1 MSKKPRRK
9 AKTGLDIIDKGLVG
23 SNLTIAIVAGAALV
37 ISVLTLFA
45 VDAEARAS
53 ERIADAAAQQVEAA
67 NRQVDAAQ
75 QQVVAAEA
83 QLLYVEAQAEAAQSQ
98 AEAAQAQAISA
109 QQQLDLLRQE
119 QSERF
124 RPWIGL
130 DESILWVFTSNNIWV
145 HYNVW
150 CEIETID
157 CTNPASFEDG
167 VQKFQIELI
176 IHNFGEQPA
185 LSIMR
190 RSLDSIE
197 MVPSQVELLNE
208 NAIGP
213 SILMP
218 SAVTSILSPDIDKVS
233 FVGALFGDNPYYF
246 MYRTEYKGLDGRDG
260 FYQVTLRWSASD
272 GVFLMEQESAG

>member
-9 AKTGLDIIDKGLVG
+9 AKTGSDIIDKGLVG
-23 SNLTIAIVAGAALV
+23 SNLTIAVVAGAALV

-45 VDAEARAS
+45 VDAEAKAS

-67 NRQVDAAQ
+67 NKQVDAAQ

-83 QLLYVEAQAEAAQSQ
+83 QLRYVQAQAEAAQSQ

-130 DESILWVFTSNNIWV
+130 DVSVLWVFTSNNTWV
-145 HYNVW
+145 RYNDW
-150 CEIETID
+150 CRIETVD
-157 CTNPASFEDG
+157 CARPASFDDG

-176 IHNFGEQPA
+176 MHNFGEQPA

-213 SILMP
+213 SLLMP
-218 SAVTSILSPDIDKVS
+218 SAVTSFLSPDIDKVS
-233 FVGALFGDNPYYF
+233 FTGALFGENPYYF
-246 MYRTEYKGLDGRDG
+246 VYRTEYRSLDGRDG

-272 GVFLMEQESAG
+272 GVFLMEQESAA

>member
-9 AKTGLDIIDKGLVG
+9 AKTGSDIIDKGLVG

-130 DESILWVFTSNNIWV
+130 DGSILWVFTNNTWV
-145 HYNVW
+145 QYNVW
-150 CEIETID
+150 CEIETVD
-157 CTNPASFEDG
+157 CANPASFDD

-176 IHNFGEQPA
+176 THNYGEQPA

-213 SILMP
+213 SLLMP
-218 SAVTSILSPDIDKVS
+218 SAITSFLSPDIDKVS
-233 FVGALFGDNPYYF
+233 FVGALFGENPYYF
-246 MYRTEYKGLDGRDG
+246 IYRTEYRSLDGRDG

-272 GVFLMEQESAG
+272 GLFLMEQESAA

>member
-9 AKTGLDIIDKGLVG
+9 AKTGSDIIDKGLVG
-23 SNLTIAIVAGAALV
+23 SNLTIAVVAGAALV

-45 VDAEARAS
+45 VDAEAKAS
-53 ERIADAAAQQVEAA
+53 ERIADAAGQQVEAA
-67 NRQVDAAQ
+67 NKQVDAAQ

-83 QLLYVEAQAEAAQSQ
+83 QLRYVQAQAEAAQSQ

-130 DESILWVFTSNNIWV
+130 DGSILWVFTNNTWV

-150 CEIETID
+150 CEIETVD
-157 CTNPASFEDG
+157 CANPASFDD
-167 VQKFQIELI
+167 VQKFQIELF

-218 SAVTSILSPDIDKVS
+218 SAVTSILSPDIDALP

>member
-1 MSKKPRRK
+1 MSKKPRKK
-9 AKTGLDIIDKGLVG
+9 ATTGSDIIDKGLVG
-23 SNLTIAIVAGAALV
+23 SNLTIAVVAGAALV

-130 DESILWVFTSNNIWV
+130 DGSILWVFTNNNTWV
-145 HYNVW
+145 RYNDW
-150 CEIETID
+150 CEIETVD
-157 CTNPASFEDG
+157 CANPASFEDG
-167 VQKFQIELI
+167 VQKFQIELF

-233 FVGALFGDNPYYF
+233 FVGALFGENPYYF

-272 GVFLMEQESAG
+272 GVFLSEQESAG

>member
-1 MSKKPRRK
+1 MSKKPRKR
-9 AKTGLDIIDKGLVG
+9 AKTGSDIIDKGLVG
-23 SNLTIAIVAGAALV
+23 SNLTIAVVAGAALV

-45 VDAEARAS
+45 VDAEAKAS
-53 ERIADAAAQQVEAA
+53 ERIADAAGQQVEAA
-67 NRQVDAAQ
+67 NKQVDAAQ

-83 QLLYVEAQAEAAQSQ
+83 QLRYVEAQAEAAQSQ

-130 DESILWVFTSNNIWV
+130 DGSVLWVFTSNNTWV
-145 HYNVW
+145 RYNDW
-150 CEIETID
+150 CVIETVD
-157 CTNPASFEDG
+157 CARPASFDD

-213 SILMP
+213 SLLMP
-218 SAVTSILSPDIDKVS
+218 SAITSILSPDIDKVS
-233 FVGALFGDNPYYF
+233 FVGALFGENPYYF
-246 MYRTEYKGLDGRDG
+246 VYRTEYRSLDGRDG

-272 GVFLMEQESAG
+272 GVFLMEQESAA

>member
-9 AKTGLDIIDKGLVG
+9 AKTGSDIIDKGLVG
-23 SNLTIAIVAGAALV
+23 SNLTIAVVAGAALV

-130 DESILWVFTSNNIWV
+130 DGSILWVLTADNEWFDMIEWCKTVDCKSRDSFT
-145 HYNVW
+145 
-150 CEIETID
+150 
-157 CTNPASFEDG
+157 G
-167 VQKFQIELI
+167 VQRFQVELRT
-176 IHNFGEQPA
+176 HNYGEQPA
-185 LSIMR
+185 LSVMQT
-190 RSLDSIE
+190 SVESIE
-197 MVPSQVELLNE
+197 MVPLQANLPDL
-208 NAIGP
+208 IGP
-213 SILMP
+213 SVLMP
-218 SAVTSILSPDIDKVS
+218 SAVIGFLHEMDVVS
-233 FVGALFGDNPYYF
+233 FVGAWFGDNPYYF
-246 MYRTEYKGLDGRDG
+246 MYRTEYKSLDGRDG
-260 FYQVTLRWSASD
+260 FYQLIWRWD
-272 GVFLMEQESAG
+272 GEFIIEQESAG

>member
-53 ERIADAAAQQVEAA
+53 ERIADAAGQQVEAA

-157 CTNPASFEDG
+157 CTNPASFDD
-167 VQKFQIELI
+167 VQKFQIELF

-218 SAVTSILSPDIDKVS
+218 SAVTSILSPDIDALS

-246 MYRTEYKGLDGRDG
+246 MYRTEYEGLDGRDG

-272 GVFLMEQESAG
+272 GVFLMEQESAA